1 MERALERTGLLAK
14 AAQLDRDQPLPTLGE
29 LISADTRLI
38 VLAKEDGGSRPW
50 YLDGFSFVHDT
61 PLGATRPSQLRC
73 RRSRGSADSPL
84 HLVNH
89 WIPPFPPSVRR
100 NEPHCGQL
108 PAPAPRELSAAPPSG
123 AQPRGGGLPRAQ
135 RGGGGGRRPERPPA
149 RTPQPQMATFTS
161 CQLPVA
167 AVA

>member
-14 AAQLDRDQPLPTLGE
+14 AAQLERDQPLPTLGE

-38 VLAKEDGGSRPW
+38 VLAEEDGGSRPW
-50 YLDGFSFVHDT
+50 YLDGFSFAQDT

-84 HLVNH
+84 YLVNH

-100 NEPHCGQL
+100 NELIAGSFL
-108 PAPAPRELSAAPPSG
+108 
-123 AQPRGGGLPRAQ
+123 
-135 RGGGGGRRPERPPA
+135 RRRLE
-149 RTPQPQMATFTS
+149 S
-161 CQLPVA
+161 CQRRHRLVPNLVA
-167 AVA
+167 VDFHERSGVVEVADALNARRR